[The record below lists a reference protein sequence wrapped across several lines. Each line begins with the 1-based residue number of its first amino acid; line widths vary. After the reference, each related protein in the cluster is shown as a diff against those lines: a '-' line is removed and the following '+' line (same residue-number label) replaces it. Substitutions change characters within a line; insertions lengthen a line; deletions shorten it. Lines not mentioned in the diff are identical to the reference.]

1 MRFKNIL
8 KRHKYNRGI
17 TEETTKNLKR
27 IDALIEE
34 ISI

>member
-8 KRHKYNRGI
+8 RRHKYSRGI
-17 TEETTKNLKR
+17 KEETTKKFKR

>member
-8 KRHKYNRGI
+8 KRQRCRCSMIKE
-17 TEETTKNLKR
+17 TEKEFKR
-27 IDALIEE
+27 IDALVEE

>member
-8 KRHKYNRGI
+8 KRQKCKGC
-17 TEETTKNLKR
+17 TLEETTKESER